1 MVYRY
6 PGMNEDVVAAI
17 RSKLE
22 KMDNIMTPDVR
33 KLGRTHFK
41 DIKNLSKDD
50 IFEICCKLLDS
61 GKWEER
67 TIAFQWAF
75 RIKDRYEKEDF
86 QLFERW
92 LDRHVKGWG
101 SCDDLC
107 THAMGE
113 LVYQYPELI
122 PKVKDWTSSENMWK
136 RRAAAV
142 VMVYCIKKGKYL
154 ERVFQIADALFHDEE
169 DLVQKGYGWMLKVAS
184 QRFRDEVYD
193 YVMKNKD
200 TMPRTSLRYAIEKM
214 PDDMRKKAMS

>member
-1 MVYRY
+1 
-6 PGMNEDVVAAI
+6 MNEDVATAI
-17 RSKLE
+17 RSELE
-22 KMDNIMTPDVR
+22 KMDDIMTPDVR
-33 KLGRTHFK
+33 KLGKKYFK
-41 DIKNLSKDD
+41 DIKDLSKSD
-50 IFEICCKLLDS
+50 IFGLCEELLEP
-61 GKWEER
+61 GTWEER
-67 TIAFQWAF
+67 IIAFQWAF
-75 RIKDRYEKEDF
+75 RIKNRYEKEDF
-86 QLFERW
+86 QIFERW

-142 VMVYCIKKGKYL
+142 VMVYCIKKGNYL
-154 ERVFQIADALFHDEE
+154 GSVFQIADALFHDDE
-169 DLVQKGYGWMLKVAS
+169 DLVHKGYGWRLKVAS
-184 QRFRDEVYD
+184 QRFREEVYD
-193 YVMKNKD
+193 YVMKNKA